1 MLTISADVSQLTLIQ
16 REALASF
23 IIAFPT
29 AYELLP
35 SDGISPEDVFSPEV
49 KNNPVLQFPNSDSA
63 SVSNL
68 DKAGLPWDERIHASS
83 KALTADGLW
92 RKKRGVEDATVAQ
105 VEGQL
110 KQLMSLPTP
119 TVVPEP
125 VPVPAQMATVT
136 EIPAPPPPPAPVTP
150 VVENGRDAFINLV
163 TRVSTTIN
171 EKKITSEEV
180 KQICNDM
187 GVAALPLLMSRQDL
201 IPAVAMNVEALIQS
215 RA

>member
-35 SDGISPEDVFSPEV
+35 SDSISPEDVFSPEV
-49 KNNPVLQFPNSDSA
+49 KSNPVLQFPTSDSA

-136 EIPAPPPPPAPVTP
+136 EIPVPPPPPAPVTP
-150 VVENGRDAFINLV
+150 VVENGRDAFINLA

-187 GVAALPLLMSRQDL
+187 GVAAFPLLMSRQDL